1 VVLKGRLQL
10 DANQRYFGVN
20 AFQIGNVPQ
29 LTCFG
34 RAKGVGK
41 EAMLTGI
48 PVAFLATALPFD
60 LCLVC
65 SHVLRNLTSTSP
77 KEKLA

>member
-10 DANQRYFGVN
+10 DANQRYFGVS

-29 LTCFG
+29 LGCFG
-34 RAKGVGK
+34 GAEGTGI
-41 EAMLTGI
+41 EAMFAGI
-48 PVAFLATALPFD
+48 PVALLATASPFD
-60 LCLVC
+60 FCLVY